1 MRGRN
6 EVEVVQREKDK
17 KKFHDLHRIEKLK
30 NVNNRIAENT
40 QMKEFLNDQKNVF
53 SELQRT
59 IKLYKYENVRK
70 V

>member
-1 MRGRN
+1 
-6 EVEVVQREKDK
+6 VQREKDK
-17 KKFHDLHRIEKLK
+17 KKLIDLHRIEKLK

-70 V
+70 VI

>member
-1 MRGRN
+1 
-6 EVEVVQREKDK
+6 
-17 KKFHDLHRIEKLK
+17 
-30 NVNNRIAENT
+30 
-40 QMKEFLNDQKNVF
+40 MKEFLNDQKNVF